1 MSTQHTR
8 TPPPDGGQPIV
19 LQDLIDGA
27 PLGGFQI
34 RIIALCFAIVAID
47 GFDTAAAAFIAPAI
61 RAEWALTPAALAPM
75 FGAGLFGLMVGA
87 LAIGPFADRLGRRP
101 LLIFSVLFFG
111 LASLGAAWSPTPGAL
126 TFWRFVTGL
135 GLGAAMPSAITL
147 TAEYCPDRRRS
158 FLVTLM
164 FCGFTL
170 GSALGGL
177 LAAELIADHGWRSV
191 LVVGGVAPLGLAV
204 LLVLLL
210 PESAR
215 FLVMRDPASPKAARL
230 LARIAP
236 GRVPGGARFAGPQKP
251 RGLPVTQLFAPGL
264 LGGTLLLWLGF
275 FMSLLVYYLLTNW
288 LPTFIN
294 AGGATIRQAALTTM
308 LLQIGGT
315 LGGIALGF
323 VMDRTSPHLTL
334 AAAYVAGGL
343 CVALIGNSAGIP
355 GLLPVAVFGA
365 GFCIAG
371 SQIGINAL
379 AAQFYPT
386 ASRATGVSWANG
398 IGRSGSVVGSMVGG
412 LLLSFN
418 WGFETI
424 FAIAAVPALVAGL
437 AIFLK
442 RRIARRGEA
451 AAPALVPAA
460 AVAPEA

>member
-1 MSTQHTR
+1 MSAPHPR
-8 TPPPDGGQPIV
+8 TPPPGAGQPV
-19 LQDLIDGA
+19 ALQGLIDDA
-27 PLGGFQI
+27 PIGTFQF

-61 RAEWALTPAALAPM
+61 RTEWALTPAALAPM
-75 FGAGLFGLMVGA
+75 FGAGLFGLMIGA
-87 LAIGPFADRLGRRP
+87 LTIGPFADRLGRRP

-111 LASLGAAWSPTPGAL
+111 LASLGAAWSSTLGEL

-147 TAEYCPDRRRS
+147 TSEYCPDRRRS

-177 LAAELIADHGWRSV
+177 LAAELVADHGWRSV
-191 LVVGGVAPLGLAV
+191 LLTGGLAPVVLAV
-204 LLVLLL
+204 LLLAWL

-215 FLVMRDPASPKAARL
+215 FLVMRDPASPKAAAL
-230 LARIAP
+230 MARIAP
-236 GRVPGGARFAGPQKP
+236 GRVPAGARFSGPVKP
-251 RGLPVTQLFAPGL
+251 KGLPVAQLFSRSLVA
-264 LGGTLLLWLGF
+264 GTLLLWLSF

-294 AGGATIRQAALTTM
+294 AGGATLREAALITM

-315 LGGIALGF
+315 LGGVALGLI
-323 VMDRTSPHLTL
+323 MDRTSPHLTL
-334 AAAYVAGGL
+334 ATAYLGGGV
-343 CVALIGNSAGIP
+343 CVALIGNSSGIP
-355 GLLPVAVFGA
+355 GLLPLAVFGA

-386 ASRATGVSWANG
+386 ANRATGVSWANG

-424 FAIAAVPALVAGL
+424 FAIAAVPAVIAGL

-442 RRIARRGEA
+442 RRIARRGGDV
-451 AAPALVPAA
+451 APVLATA
-460 AVAPEA
+460 APEA